1 MVNLEPIE
9 EKDLNPEGKLG
20 KVTPPEKK
28 VEGGPAAVEK
38 EVSQEIGAAE
48 KENAYTKILSRIQAQ
63 QQPVISSEEIG
74 TDAKSVSQKTDAE
87 SQIQHLVDLA
97 LAKGVVHAVKVA
109 RHLEDNYVL
118 DVFHDR
124 LLADELH
131 EALVK
136 KGLIKEL

>member
-1 MVNLEPIE
+1 MVLEPIE
-9 EKDLNPEGKLG
+9 EKDLNLEGKLG
-20 KVTPPEKK
+20 KVTPLEKK
-28 VEGGPAAVEK
+28 VEGGPVAVEK

-48 KENAYTKILSRIQAQ
+48 KENAYTKILSKIQAQ
-63 QQPVISSEEIG
+63 QQPVISSEEVG
-74 TDAKSVSQKTDAE
+74 TDAKSVSRKTDAE

-131 EALVK
+131 EALLK